1 MPVRRI
7 SLFRVSMPKTTRWAY
22 ERAPV
27 LLAPLAVLAV
37 SLAFSQAKPPA
48 PKPPQSLPLEEHY
61 QAARTFAIANNMDR
75 AAGEYRAFLSEAFLE
90 MGNARTHEG
99 DFPSAFARFDEATQL
114 DPASPDIRFAYATAL
129 LLSGDTDKAKAQ
141 AEKAVELAPK
151 SGEAQYLLGR
161 VFLEQADYKAA
172 KQHLEA
178 AGAEMQGDLT
188 FQLGY
193 SLAFTYLKLKDVNRA
208 SLLFDEM
215 QIGLGNSAAL
225 HLYFGHAYLM
235 TENFDRAI
243 TEFRRALQKDPKIK
257 EAHYWLGLAYLSRDE
272 DKGWEE
278 NAAEDRAEIQNNP
291 DDFRPHYDLGNIA
304 LHLHQPD
311 EAERELK
318 RASEIQP
325 DNPDPLIALGELLIA
340 QRLLPEAEAAMS
352 KAIALTK
359 DASRNGY
366 QVNRAYYVLGR
377 IQVETGR
384 RELGVQNLKTAV
396 ELREKTQAPLNR
408 DEGAAAAQ
416 QRIAGSQPMRPETSR
431 ATVSPEE
438 QKQLD
443 AYFDRLKPAI
453 GDAYNNL
460 GVAAGGKNDFPAAI
474 SYFRKAQQWYPEL
487 ETLDRNLGMSAFHA
501 GDSQDAIVPLWHA
514 LQRNPNDEKVR
525 IALGLS
531 YFSAQNY
538 EGALEALKPMEKAVA
553 ADPGAGTAYGVSLI
567 KTGKYEQGIGLLKS
581 LEQANPN
588 LAGIHAAMGET
599 YADQGI
605 YANAIEEFRKSLALD
620 AAQPRT
626 RYLLGVALIRNGKPA
641 DAVPELRSALKDDPS
656 NSAAKYH
663 LALALLQ
670 SQQNDEAQSLL
681 QQVVQQDPKY
691 ADAYYQLG
699 KLQLEAGDTKQAI
712 SNLESAAALSPRSD
726 YIHYQL
732 SLAYGRDARAD
743 DAQREM
749 QLYQALKTE
758 RRGDHEQPR
767 SD

>member
-1 MPVRRI
+1 MPVGSI
-7 SLFRVSMPKTTRWAY
+7 SFSRVRMPKTTRSACG
-22 ERAPV
+22 RAPL
-27 LLAPLAVLAV
+27 LLAPLLVL
-37 SLAFSQAKPPA
+37 SISPAFSQGSPPT
-48 PKPPQSLPLEEHY
+48 PKPQQSFPLEEHY
-61 QAARTFAIANNMDR
+61 QAARTFAIAGNMDR
-75 AAGEYRAFLSEAFLE
+75 AAVEYRAFLSEAFLE

-99 DFPSAFARFDEATQL
+99 NFPAAFARFEDAIQL
-114 DPASPDIRFAYATAL
+114 DPASPDIHLAYATAL

-151 SGEAQYLLGR
+151 SSEAQYLLGR

-215 QIGLGNSAAL
+215 QIGLGDSPPL
-225 HLYFGHAYLM
+225 HLYLGHAYLV
-235 TENFDRAI
+235 TGNFDRAI
-243 TEFRRALQKDPKIK
+243 TEFKRALQKDPKIK

-272 DKGWEE
+272 DKGWDE

-304 LHLHQPD
+304 LHLHQAD

-340 QRLLPEAEAAMS
+340 QRRLPEAEAAMS
-352 KAIALTK
+352 RAIALTK
-359 DASRNGY
+359 DVSRNGY

-384 RELGVQNLKTAV
+384 RELGVQNLKTAA
-396 ELREKTQAPLNR
+396 ELREKTQAPSNR
-408 DEGAAAAQ
+408 DEGAAEAQ
-416 QRIAGSQPMRPETSR
+416 QRIARAQPMRPETSPS
-431 ATVSPEE
+431 TVSPEE
-438 QKQLD
+438 QKQMD

-460 GVAAGGKNDFPAAI
+460 GVAAGGKNDFTTAI
-474 SYFRKAQQWYPEL
+474 SYFRKAQQWYPQL

-538 EGALEALKPMEKAVA
+538 EGALETLKPVEKAVA

-567 KTGKYEQGIGLLKS
+567 KTGKYEQGISVLKS

-699 KLQLEAGDTKQAI
+699 KLQLEAGDTKLAV